1 MFKIRRNTFETNS
14 SSSHSFTIDRLIDN
28 INNLKENIQVMMD
41 DKDTYYAEKLLDSL
55 IDLIK
60 EYDDS
65 EEEYDEW

>member
-1 MFKIRRNTFETNS
+1 MLQIRRNVFETNS

-28 INNLKENIQVMMD
+28 INSLKEDIQVMMD

-60 EYDDS
+60 EY
-65 EEEYDEW
+65 EYKDW